1 MPVVHTEGTVVNTPM
16 EKPNDVAQEDEQPV
30 NSFTRV
36 IAVAPSSASFSGWGP
51 KVIGLTSSLTR
62 WN

>member
-1 MPVVHTEGTVVNTPM
+1 MEGNPVKTPS
-16 EKPNDVAQEDEQPV
+16 ETTTNVAQEEQQPV
-30 NSFTRV
+30 NSFTRM
-36 IAVAPSSASFSGWGP
+36 IEVAPSGASFGGWGP

>member
-1 MPVVHTEGTVVNTPM
+1 MNTPSD
-16 EKPNDVAQEDEQPV
+16 NTNVVAQEDEQPV
-30 NSFTRV
+30 NSFTRM
-36 IAVAPSSASFSGWGP
+36 IEAAPSTASFGGWGP